1 MKQGWEIKKLGE
13 VCNVINGL
21 WVGKKEPFINI
32 AVIRN
37 TNFSKDCQLQL
48 DNVAFIDVEVKQFST
63 RKLLQGDI
71 IIEKSGGSDKQ
82 PVGRVVLFNI
92 IDGNYSF
99 SNFTSVLRIK
109 STVPLIPNFLHK
121 CLYEYYIKGETIK
134 LQSKTTGLRN
144 LNMHAYLRL
153 NIPVPPLSE
162 QERIVAELDLLS
174 DVIAKKR
181 EQLKQLDTL
190 AQSIFYDM
198 FGDPITNEKGW
209 ETSTIDNV
217 CSSIIRGP
225 FGSALKKEFFVEKGD
240 STYKVYEQK
249 NAINKNALIGTYYI
263 STEMYK
269 SLSRFEIFP
278 NDIIMSCSGTI
289 GELFVIP
296 FDAERGIINQALLK
310 FTLNKKIEQNYFLFM
325 MNLMKSKMDV
335 KGCGIQNIGS
345 VKYIKATMFGLPPL
359 ALQQQFA
366 SMIES
371 IEKQKELIK
380 QSLSE
385 VQQLFDSRMD
395 YYFG

>member
-209 ETSTIDNV
+209 ETKKLGDVFQTTSGGTPAKGHNEYYDNGNIPWLR
-217 CSSIIRGP
+217 SG
-225 FGSALKKEFFVEKGD
+225 E
-240 STYKVYEQK
+240 
-249 NAINKNALIGTYYI
+249 INKMYI
-263 STEMYK
+263 YDTE
-269 SLSRFEIFP
+269 SLLSR
-278 NDIIMSCSGTI
+278 
-289 GELFVIP
+289 
-296 FDAERGIINQALLK
+296 
-310 FTLNKKIEQNYFLFM
+310 
-325 MNLMKSKMDV
+325 KS
-335 KGCGIQNIGS
+335 
-345 VKYIKATMFGLPPL
+345 
-359 ALQQQFA
+359 
-366 SMIES
+366 
-371 IEKQKELIK
+371 
-380 QSLSE
+380 
-385 VQQLFDSRMD
+385 
-395 YYFG
+395 

>member
-162 QERIVAELDLLS
+162 QERIVEELDLLS

-198 FGDPITNEKGW
+198 FGDPIINEKGW
-209 ETSTIDNV
+209 KTKKLGDVFQTTSGGTPAKGHNEYYDNGTIPWLR
-217 CSSIIRGP
+217 SG
-225 FGSALKKEFFVEKGD
+225 E
-240 STYKVYEQK
+240 
-249 NAINKNALIGTYYI
+249 INKMYI
-263 STEMYK
+263 YDTELYITELGLHNSSAKWFPTNTVVIAMYGATVGQVGILCK
-269 SLSRFEIFP
+269 EMTTNQAVCGIFP
-278 NDIIMSCSGTI
+278 NDEFIPIYIYHFFAYKKGLSKQFNVF
-289 GELFVIP
+289 FV
-296 FDAERGIINQALLK
+296 E
-310 FTLNKKIEQNYFLFM
+310 
-325 MNLMKSKMDV
+325 
-335 KGCGIQNIGS
+335 NIFS
-345 VKYIKATMFGLPPL
+345 
-359 ALQQQFA
+359 
-366 SMIES
+366 
-371 IEKQKELIK
+371 
-380 QSLSE
+380 
-385 VQQLFDSRMD
+385 
-395 YYFG
+395 

>member
-198 FGDPITNEKGW
+198 FGDPIINEKGW
-209 ETSTIDNV
+209 KTKKLGDVFQTTSGGTPAKGHNEYYDNGTIPWLR
-217 CSSIIRGP
+217 SG
-225 FGSALKKEFFVEKGD
+225 E
-240 STYKVYEQK
+240 
-249 NAINKNALIGTYYI
+249 INKMYI
-263 STEMYK
+263 YDTELYITELGLHNSSAKWFPTNTVVIAMYGATVGQVGILCK
-269 SLSRFEIFP
+269 EMTTNQAVCGIFP
-278 NDIIMSCSGTI
+278 ND
-289 GELFVIP
+289 EFIP
-296 FDAERGIINQALLK
+296 IYIYHFLLS
-310 FTLNKKIEQNYFLFM
+310 KKNEYIEIAAGGAQPNI
-325 MNLMKSKMDV
+325 S
-335 KGCGIQNIGS
+335 QNIVRNTLIS
-345 VKYIKATMFGLPPL
+345 CPPL
-359 ALQQQFA
+359 SLQQQFA
-366 SMIES
+366 SKIES

>member
-1 MKQGWEIKKLGE
+1 MRKDWEVYSIKDLGKVITGSTPSTKDDLNYSSNDYSFVKPSDIPQNQILYIDNTECYVSEYAFKNSRILPSGTVLVTCIGIIGKVGITKNDCICNQQINAIIPNDKVNNKFLAYSIFAKRE
-13 VCNVINGL
+13 VLSLIANSPVVPIIN
-21 WVGKKEPFINI
+21 KNDFSNI
-32 AVIRN
+32 
-37 TNFSKDCQLQL
+37 KLQL
-48 DNVAFIDVEVKQFST
+48 PTLQTQQQIVEELDSLT
-63 RKLLQGDI
+63 S
-71 IIEKSGGSDKQ
+71 IIEKHKKQ
-82 PVGRVVLFNI
+82 L
-92 IDGNYSF
+92 
-99 SNFTSVLRIK
+99 
-109 STVPLIPNFLHK
+109 
-121 CLYEYYIKGETIK
+121 EE
-134 LQSKTTGLRN
+134 
-144 LNMHAYLRL
+144 
-153 NIPVPPLSE
+153 
-162 QERIVAELDLLS
+162 
-174 DVIAKKR
+174 
-181 EQLKQLDTL
+181 LDTL

-366 SMIES
+366 SKIEA

>member
-209 ETSTIDNV
+209 KTKKLGETSTLHNGRAFKPTDWSNSGLPIVRIQNLNNPTL
-217 CSSIIRGP
+217 P
-225 FGSALKKEFFVEKGD
+225 F
-240 STYKVYEQK
+240 
-249 NAINKNALIGTYYI
+249 NYYDG
-263 STEMYK
+263 EVANNHRLYGGE
-269 SLSRFEIFP
+269 LLYAW
-278 NDIIMSCSGTI
+278 SGTPDTS
-289 GELFVIP
+289 FVAHIWYGG
-296 FDAERGIINQALLK
+296 DAVLNQHI
-310 FTLNKKIEQNYFLFM
+310 FKIEYNKDLLNIKYFVF
-325 MNLMKSKMDV
+325 NLNGIVNSMFDKTHGGV
-335 KGCGIQNIGS
+335 GLQHITKGTLTSQNIC
-345 VKYIKATMFGLPPL
+345 LPPL
-359 ALQQQFA
+359 YLQQQFA
-366 SMIES
+366 SKIEA

>member
-162 QERIVAELDLLS
+162 QERIVEELDLLS

-198 FGDPITNEKGW
+198 FGDPIINEKGW
-209 ETSTIDNV
+209 KTKKLGDVFQTTSGGTPAKGHNEYYDNGTIPWLR
-217 CSSIIRGP
+217 SG
-225 FGSALKKEFFVEKGD
+225 E
-240 STYKVYEQK
+240 
-249 NAINKNALIGTYYI
+249 INKMYI
-263 STEMYK
+263 YDTELYITELGLHNSSAKWFPTNTVVIAMYGATVGQVGILCK
-269 SLSRFEIFP
+269 EMTTNQAVCGIFP
-278 NDIIMSCSGTI
+278 ND
-289 GELFVIP
+289 EFIP
-296 FDAERGIINQALLK
+296 IYIYHFLLS
-310 FTLNKKIEQNYFLFM
+310 KKNEYIEIAAGGAQPNI
-325 MNLMKSKMDV
+325 S
-335 KGCGIQNIGS
+335 QNIVRNTLIS
-345 VKYIKATMFGLPPL
+345 CPPL
-359 ALQQQFA
+359 SLQQQFA

>member
-1 MKQGWEIKKLGE
+1 MKQDWRTLPFEKSIVKVKYTTKIASTDYLKSGLYPIISQEEGL
-13 VCNVINGL
+13 INGYWNNEKDVFKVYSPIIVFGDHTRIL
-21 WVGKKEPFINI
+21 KYVDFDFVIGADGVKILQPINKI
-32 AVIRN
+32 NAKFLKYYIESCRIP
-37 TNFSKDCQLQL
+37 SLGY
-48 DNVAFIDVEVKQFST
+48 S
-63 RKLLQGDI
+63 RHYKLLKKI
-71 IIEKSGGSDKQ
+71 
-82 PVGRVVLFNI
+82 
-92 IDGNYSF
+92 
-99 SNFTSVLRIK
+99 SV
-109 STVPLIPNFLHK
+109 PIPPM
-121 CLYEYYIKGETIK
+121 I
-134 LQSKTTGLRN
+134 
-144 LNMHAYLRL
+144 
-153 NIPVPPLSE
+153 E

-325 MNLMKSKMDV
+325 MNLIKSKMDV

>member
-1 MKQGWEIKKLGE
+1 MKQGWEIKKLVE

-162 QERIVAELDLLS
+162 QERIVVELDLLN

-209 ETSTIDNV
+209 KTKKLGDVFQTTSGGTPAKGHNEYYDNGTIPWLR
-217 CSSIIRGP
+217 SG
-225 FGSALKKEFFVEKGD
+225 E
-240 STYKVYEQK
+240 
-249 NAINKNALIGTYYI
+249 INKMYI
-263 STEMYK
+263 YDTELYITELGLHNSSAKWFPTNTVVIAMYGATVGQVGILCK
-269 SLSRFEIFP
+269 EMTTNQAVCGIFP
-278 NDIIMSCSGTI
+278 ND
-289 GELFVIP
+289 EFIP
-296 FDAERGIINQALLK
+296 IYIYHFLLS
-310 FTLNKKIEQNYFLFM
+310 KKNEYIEIAAGGAQPNI
-325 MNLMKSKMDV
+325 S
-335 KGCGIQNIGS
+335 QNIVRNTLIS
-345 VKYIKATMFGLPPL
+345 CPPL
-359 ALQQQFA
+359 SLQQQFA

>member
-1 MKQGWEIKKLGE
+1 MKQGWEIKKLVE

-162 QERIVAELDLLS
+162 QERIVVELDLLN

>member
-209 ETSTIDNV
+209 EQVSLVDICKNTGVYGAGS
-217 CSSIIRGP
+217 SSIPKQPHRPRYIRITDILDSGDLNDD
-225 FGSALKKEFFVEKGD
+225 FVVSSNIEDDHTYRLNVGDILFARSGATVGKTYLYRGKEAQIHAGYLIKFSLDILHVNPLFIFYITKNR
-240 STYKVYEQK
+240 SYKLWISNQIIGVAQPNINAQK
-249 NAINKNALIGTYYI
+249 YGKL
-263 STEMYK
+263 
-269 SLSRFEIFP
+269 P
-278 NDIIMSCSGTI
+278 II
-289 GELFVIP
+289 
-296 FDAERGIINQALLK
+296 
-310 FTLNKKIEQNYFLFM
+310 
-325 MNLMKSKMDV
+325 
-335 KGCGIQNIGS
+335 
-345 VKYIKATMFGLPPL
+345 LPPL

>member
-198 FGDPITNEKGW
+198 FGDPIINEKGW
-209 ETSTIDNV
+209 KTKKLGDVFQTTSGGTPAKGHNEYYDNGTIPWLR
-217 CSSIIRGP
+217 SG
-225 FGSALKKEFFVEKGD
+225 E
-240 STYKVYEQK
+240 
-249 NAINKNALIGTYYI
+249 INKMYI
-263 STEMYK
+263 YDTELYITEHGLHNSSAKWFPTNTVVIAMYGATVGQVGILCK
-269 SLSRFEIFP
+269 EMTTNQAVCGIFP
-278 NDIIMSCSGTI
+278 ND
-289 GELFVIP
+289 EFIP
-296 FDAERGIINQALLK
+296 IYIYHFLLS
-310 FTLNKKIEQNYFLFM
+310 KKNEYIEIAAGGAQPNI
-325 MNLMKSKMDV
+325 S
-335 KGCGIQNIGS
+335 QNIVRNTLIS
-345 VKYIKATMFGLPPL
+345 CPPL
-359 ALQQQFA
+359 SLQQQFA
-366 SMIES
+366 SKIES

>member
-1 MKQGWEIKKLGE
+1 MQCYKWFMGRE
-13 VCNVINGL
+13 
-21 WVGKKEPFINI
+21 KEPFINI

-209 ETSTIDNV
+209 KK
-217 CSSIIRGP
+217 SS
-225 FGSALKKEFFVEKGD
+225 FGREFKISSGGTPNTKNQDYWNNGDISWIGSNLCQNSILYENDGKYITEKGLLN
-240 STYKVYEQK
+240 SSAKLYNSGCVLV
-249 NAINKNALIGTYYI
+249 ALVGA
-263 STEMYK
+263 
-269 SLSRFEIFP
+269 
-278 NDIIMSCSGTI
+278 TI
-289 GELFVIP
+289 GKV
-296 FDAERGIINQALLK
+296 ALLK
-310 FTLNKKIEQNYFLFM
+310 FTTTTN
-325 MNLMKSKMDV
+325 
-335 KGCGIQNIGS
+335 QNIAGIEVNS
-345 VKYIKATMFGLPPL
+345 NLQHTPEFIFYLLQALYPLFLQVGGDKFKMANLSFIRDLPLFSPPL
-359 ALQQQFA
+359 SLQQQFA
-366 SMIES
+366 SKIEA

>member
-1 MKQGWEIKKLGE
+1 MRKDWEVYSIKDLGKVITGSTPSTKDDLNYSSNDYSFVKPSDIPQNQILYIDNTECYVSEYAFKNSRILPSGTVLVTCIGIIGKVGITKNDCICNQQINAIIANDKVNNKFLAYSIFAKRE
-13 VCNVINGL
+13 VLSLIANSPVVPIIN
-21 WVGKKEPFINI
+21 KNDFSNI
-32 AVIRN
+32 
-37 TNFSKDCQLQL
+37 KLQL
-48 DNVAFIDVEVKQFST
+48 PTLQTQQQIVEEIDSLT
-63 RKLLQGDI
+63 S
-71 IIEKSGGSDKQ
+71 IIEKHKKQ
-82 PVGRVVLFNI
+82 L
-92 IDGNYSF
+92 
-99 SNFTSVLRIK
+99 
-109 STVPLIPNFLHK
+109 
-121 CLYEYYIKGETIK
+121 EE
-134 LQSKTTGLRN
+134 
-144 LNMHAYLRL
+144 
-153 NIPVPPLSE
+153 
-162 QERIVAELDLLS
+162 
-174 DVIAKKR
+174 
-181 EQLKQLDTL
+181 LDTL

>member
-190 AQSIFYDM
+190 AQYIFYDM

-209 ETSTIDNV
+209 KTKKLGDVFQTTSGGTPAKGHNEYYDNGTIPWLR
-217 CSSIIRGP
+217 SG
-225 FGSALKKEFFVEKGD
+225 E
-240 STYKVYEQK
+240 
-249 NAINKNALIGTYYI
+249 INKMYI
-263 STEMYK
+263 YDTELYITELGLHNSSAKWFPTNTVVIAMYGATVGQVGILCK
-269 SLSRFEIFP
+269 EMTTNQAVCGIFP
-278 NDIIMSCSGTI
+278 ND
-289 GELFVIP
+289 EFIP
-296 FDAERGIINQALLK
+296 IYIYHFLLS
-310 FTLNKKIEQNYFLFM
+310 KKNEYIEIAAGGAQPNI
-325 MNLMKSKMDV
+325 S
-335 KGCGIQNIGS
+335 QNIVRNTLIS
-345 VKYIKATMFGLPPL
+345 CPPL
-359 ALQQQFA
+359 SLQQQFA
-366 SMIES
+366 SKIES